1 MANEILQAG
10 KFLEEQLRLVDP
22 QIIRTVYPEMWGF
35 EGKYHT
41 VKSGLP
47 FGTKEVFTT
56 RIDSVGRAVNFGG
69 KATDIPTATF
79 GIDTDKYKTIA
90 GVLSAE
96 WGYEELL
103 QQEAAQKSGQPF
115 TVVNVVEEYNKALQ
129 KGLREWVHIRTLF
142 GDPTLGFT
150 GLFNSANVTA
160 SILTNDL
167 YAMTPAE
174 LHLYIKSLTKDFK
187 KGAKLTAVA
196 TDMLV
201 NSDLYDKLTNPILNN
216 NTASGGSVTPYELLT
231 NPEKGTNLRQIN
243 EVNELVKDTLTEYGV
258 IASADQYD
266 MFMLYESSEET
277 LDKMMSTQIITPVM
291 QRDLSF
297 KRYAMIKIS
306 EVRVK
311 MPFRVKYYL
320 YPKFTP

>member
-1 MANEILQAG
+1 MSNEIVQAG
-10 KFLEEQLRLVDP
+10 KFLQEQLRIVDP

-41 VKSGLP
+41 VKDGLP

-79 GIDTDKYKTIA
+79 GIDTDRYKTLA

-103 QQEAAQKSGQPF
+103 MQEAAQKSGQPL
-115 TVVNVVEEYNKALQ
+115 TSIDVVSEYNKALQ
-129 KGLREWVHIRTLF
+129 KGLREWVHLRTLF
-142 GDPTLGFT
+142 GDTNVGFT
-150 GLFNSANVTA
+150 GLFNSANVELT
-160 SILTNDL
+160 ILSDNL
-167 YAMTPAE
+167 YTLSSAD
-174 LHLYIKSLTKDFK
+174 LHLYVKSLTKNFK
-187 KGAKLTAVA
+187 KGAKLTSAA

-216 NTASGGSVTPYELLT
+216 NTAVGGSSTPYELLVD
-231 NPEKGTNLRQIN
+231 PKKGTNLRQIN
-243 EVNELVKDTLTEYGV
+243 EVNELNYSTLVENGIITSG
-258 IASADQYD
+258 QNYD
-266 MFMLYESSEET
+266 MFVLYESSEET
-277 LDKMMSTQIITPVM
+277 LDKMKSNMIITPVM
-291 QRDLSF
+291 QKDLSF
-297 KRYAMIKIS
+297 KRYAMMKIS

-311 MPFRVKYYL
+311 VPFRVKYYL
-320 YPKFTP
+320 YPKFA